1 MKYHFKVHKEK
12 SGYWAEGVEITW
24 AHTQGNTLEELRAN
38 MKEVLELCLEEP
50 NRGSSFVPPLPDP
63 SVRGRNIA
71 EVAPDPSIAMAVL
84 LRRSRIKSRMSQRQ
98 TALKLGIKHF
108 SQYQRLEKGE
118 TANPELRTLANLKKL
133 FPKFSVDAVLT

>member
-1 MKYHFKVHKEK
+1 MKYHFRIHKEK
-12 SGYWAEGVEITW
+12 GGYWAEGVEIGW
-24 AHTQGNTLEELRAN
+24 AHTQGDTLEELRGN
-38 MKEVLELCLEEP
+38 MKEVLELCLEEAD
-50 NRGSSFVPPLPDP
+50 RGSSFVPPMPDP

-71 EVAPDPSIAMAVL
+71 EVTPDPNIAMAVL

-98 TALKLGIKHF
+98 TALKLGIKHL

-118 TANPELRTLANLKKL
+118 TANPELRTLANLRKL